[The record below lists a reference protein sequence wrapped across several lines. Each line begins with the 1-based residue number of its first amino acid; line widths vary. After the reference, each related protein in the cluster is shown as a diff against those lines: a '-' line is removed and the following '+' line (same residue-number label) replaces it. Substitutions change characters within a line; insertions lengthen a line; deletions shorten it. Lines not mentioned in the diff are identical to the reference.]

1 MSSPFNPNNFKMIS
15 RNVLED
21 RKELPHDIEK
31 VHRSLK
37 KEDHPLLLREY
48 RRALNAVK
56 LDKIFAKPF
65 IEVYLV
71 ILMDGGYDGEVR
83 LWNASSK
90 NCLYKIQA
98 HDTVCKGISYS
109 TSDVPVLI
117 TVSTDHTAK
126 LWPLSISTI
135 ESTNPATV
143 TTPLMSYNFTSPFS
157 SVSSRYHDTMFCTG
171 SSEGLELWSF
181 DRSECIKK
189 YDTESDGVLGCKFS
203 PTENNLIAITGG
215 NRSISLYDIRTETA
229 VATLLGTRRY
239 NDLSWN
245 PMQAYHFVAC
255 SDDWSCYTYDVR
267 YTKSHQIQHTG
278 HLGPVLS
285 VDFSPTGKEFS
296 SGSYDKTIRLFNSD
310 RPFSR
315 DCYHTQR
322 MQNGDAHY
330 VFTASEEGNIRVW
343 RAFASV
349 SDKIKD
355 KREVANQNYLDALK
369 KKYAHMPEIR
379 KISNHKHLPK
389 ELMLLKTTND
399 VMKLSEKR
407 KNLNRLRH
415 AKKDKSASKK
425 PTLD

>member
-37 KEDHPLLLREY
+37 KEDHPFAAPREY

-65 IEVYLV
+65 IGSLSGHPDGVTCLTRTGDEISY
-71 ILMDGGYDGEVR
+71 IASGGYDGEVR

-171 SSEGLELWSF
+171 SSEGLELW
-181 DRSECIKK
+181 K
-189 YDTESDGVLGCKFS
+189 SDGVLGCKFS

-245 PMQAYHFVAC
+245 PMQAYHFVAF
-255 SDDWSCYTYDVR
+255 
-267 YTKSHQIQHTG
+267 
-278 HLGPVLS
+278 LS

-322 MQNGDAHY
+322 MQKVYNVCYSGDAHY